1 MDIGSTC
8 HVCIDQNLVSSYHPV
23 DNGEE
28 IFMGNSSTSKVVG
41 KGKVILK
48 MNPGKKLT
56 LHDVLHVPYI
66 RKDLVSCSL
75 LSKNGFKLVIE
86 FDKFVLTKNGMY
98 VGKGYMSNGLFK
110 INMVWFGFSFC
121 IYDCVLRFFL
131 F

>member
-1 MDIGSTC
+1 
-8 HVCIDQNLVSSYHPV
+8 
-23 DNGEE
+23 
-28 IFMGNSSTSKVVG
+28 MGNSSTSKVVG

-66 RKDLVSCSL
+66 RKDLVSCSP

-110 INMVWFGFSFC
+110 MNMVWFGFSFC